1 MQIPP
6 IPNSPRKIRDR
17 HLINPAVAPRAWSSH
32 PLARSQHHD
41 RRHGPA
47 VAASRVR
54 FAIAAGA
61 SGDRVLDRWGL
72 NIQRQAQPALAFRAH
87 GPTAQGVMDRRA
99 QPCGPWL
106 FLAQSGDLTDS

>member
-32 PLARSQHHD
+32 PLARRKHHD
-41 RRHGPA
+41 RRHRLA

-72 NIQRQAQPALAFRAH
+72 DTQ
-87 GPTAQGVMDRRA
+87 
-99 QPCGPWL
+99 C
-106 FLAQSGDLTDS
+106 LAQSPFPVGTHGLA